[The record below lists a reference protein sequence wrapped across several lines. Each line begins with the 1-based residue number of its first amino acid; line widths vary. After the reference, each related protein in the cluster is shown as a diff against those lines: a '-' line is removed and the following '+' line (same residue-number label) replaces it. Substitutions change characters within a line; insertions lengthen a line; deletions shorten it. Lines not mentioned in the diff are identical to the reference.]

1 MSHDSSLSISVLFI
15 SLVLPLLCG
24 EEHVGEDSRHDD
36 ESIPEQSGEG
46 KQLSDF
52 CSPSRS
58 NTCPPKFLLLL
69 HSDPSPS
76 QKTALLISVSL
87 SLIIQTIV
95 ELQWI
100 GSGIALGVA
109 LAS

>member
-15 SLVLPLLCG
+15 CLVLPLLFG
-24 EEHVGEDSRHDD
+24 EEHVGEDRHDN

-46 KQLSDF
+46 KQLSDS
-52 CSPSRS
+52 CSTSCS
-58 NTCPPKFLLLL
+58 NTCPRKFLLLL

-95 ELQWI
+95 ESRWI